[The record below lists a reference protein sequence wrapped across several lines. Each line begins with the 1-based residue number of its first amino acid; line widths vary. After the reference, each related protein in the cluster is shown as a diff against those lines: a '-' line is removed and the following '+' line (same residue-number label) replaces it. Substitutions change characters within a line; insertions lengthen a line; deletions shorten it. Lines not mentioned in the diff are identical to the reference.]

1 MRRAKIVCT
10 LGPATDS
17 YDQIKALVEAGMDV
31 ARLNLS
37 HGTHAEHEERYH
49 HVRKASDET
58 GRSVGILADLQGP
71 KIRLGHFTEGP
82 ALLER
87 GDTFT
92 ITTEDE
98 AEGNQQGCGTTHPG
112 LATDV
117 TPGERI
123 LVDDGK
129 VCLQVTDIDGPHIH
143 TTVIEGGIVSDH
155 KGLNLPG
162 AAVSVPALSDK
173 DETDLRWALRTGC
186 DVIALSFVRSGRD
199 IQDVHRIMDEEGRRL
214 PVIAKVEK
222 PQAVEAIDDIVAA
235 FDGIMVARGDL
246 GVEMP
251 LEHVPIVQKRAIKL
265 AKRNAKPVIVAT
277 QMLDSM
283 IDNSRPTRAEASDVA
298 NAVIDGTDAVM
309 LSGETS
315 VGKYPIET
323 VRTMAKI
330 VEAAEEDILAKGLPP
345 LTERNKPRTQGGA
358 VARAAAEMGDF
369 LGAKFLVAFTQSGDT
384 AKRLSRYRSPIP
396 LLAFTPDPATRSQ
409 LTLTWGVETFL
420 GPHVDSTDAMVDQ
433 VDELLLKY
441 GRCQKG
447 DVVVITAGSPPGSR
461 ARRTWCGCITSGRT
475 TAPSRGLRLVLGAY
489 VCVHEGHGGF
499 AGDGDVERVAAPGQ
513 GGPFDAHLVECV
525 GEQLPDVVRLVGEE
539 VPRVFVALAFAA
551 HEASRPVRD
560 AAPVGVDE
568 AADEFPGVG
577 VDDVLLPGFEGNEA
591 LVLPAGA
598 VLGKQA
604 CQVLVVSLDGLTT
617 DALYAMHVV
626 RGEDGSHRGFGL
638 VRHAWPR
645 VGTRDHQAGHA
656 VVHIVADVSVSEVLT

>member
-1 MRRAKIVCT
+1 M
-10 LGPATDS
+10 
-17 YDQIKALVEAGMDV
+17 
-31 ARLNLS
+31 
-37 HGTHAEHEERYH
+37 
-49 HVRKASDET
+49 
-58 GRSVGILADLQGP
+58 
-71 KIRLGHFTEGP
+71 
-82 ALLER
+82 
-87 GDTFT
+87 
-92 ITTEDE
+92 
-98 AEGNQQGCGTTHPG
+98 
-112 LATDV
+112 
-117 TPGERI
+117 
-123 LVDDGK
+123 
-129 VCLQVTDIDGPHIH
+129 
-143 TTVIEGGIVSDH
+143 
-155 KGLNLPG
+155 
-162 AAVSVPALSDK
+162 
-173 DETDLRWALRTGC
+173 
-186 DVIALSFVRSGRD
+186 
-199 IQDVHRIMDEEGRRL
+199 
-214 PVIAKVEK
+214 IAKVEK

-461 ARRTWCGCITSGRT
+461 ARRTWCGCITSART
-475 TAPSRGLRLVLGAY
+475 TAPSRRPLKCPSRFSAWGPRGRPSGLRRLCGRRR
-489 VCVHEGHGGF
+489 CCGGSPD
-499 AGDGDVERVAAPGQ
+499 AIRRRRAPGLQ
-513 GGPFDAHLVECV
+513 
-525 GEQLPDVVRLVGEE
+525 
-539 VPRVFVALAFAA
+539 
-551 HEASRPVRD
+551 
-560 AAPVGVDE
+560 
-568 AADEFPGVG
+568 
-577 VDDVLLPGFEGNEA
+577 
-591 LVLPAGA
+591 
-598 VLGKQA
+598 
-604 CQVLVVSLDGLTT
+604 
-617 DALYAMHVV
+617 
-626 RGEDGSHRGFGL
+626 
-638 VRHAWPR
+638 
-645 VGTRDHQAGHA
+645 
-656 VVHIVADVSVSEVLT
+656 